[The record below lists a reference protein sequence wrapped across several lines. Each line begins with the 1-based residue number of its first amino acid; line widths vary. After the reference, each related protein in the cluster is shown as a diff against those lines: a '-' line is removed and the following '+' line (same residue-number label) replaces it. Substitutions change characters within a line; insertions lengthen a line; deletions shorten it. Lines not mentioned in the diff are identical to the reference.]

1 THIKSIEISSKLAE
15 EIHRL
20 VKSSLQKERLVNDK
34 NGIKSK
40 NMGTSLS
47 DGEKENKVSKAVEE
61 NKGHGEKENCVI
73 NSRAIK
79 RKELVP
85 LSEILNMEESAKLRK
100 EEKVK
105 ALKMF

>member
-1 THIKSIEISSKLAE
+1 
-15 EIHRL
+15 
-20 VKSSLQKERLVNDK
+20 
-34 NGIKSK
+34 
-40 NMGTSLS
+40 
-47 DGEKENKVSKAVEE
+47 SKAVEE

-100 EEKVK
+100 EEKIKKDVHCETK
-105 ALKMF
+105 ATKKVPIEAEGPTVVDEIFESNSRVLVSCLEKYGLQDFISPAAMNEGP